1 MSDKPF
7 QFKEFTIHQDKTA
20 MKVGTDGVLLGAW
33 VDLHENYKSVLDIGT
48 GTGLIALQIAQ
59 RSEIETID
67 AVETE
72 SNAYEQAVQ
81 NFENSDWSDRLFC
94 YHASLQEFVIE
105 MDEKYDLIISN
116 PPFYNDTFKQVE
128 PNRAIARHT
137 KTLSFTELLSA
148 TAKLLKPKGSCAF
161 IIPFHEE
168 DYFLGLAKKL
178 NLYPNR
184 ILRVKGNINTSY
196 KRVLLQLSFT
206 DSIPYMDEL
215 SIEIERHIYTQ
226 DYKILVKDF
235 YLKL

>member
-1 MSDKPF
+1 MSNKPF

-33 VDLHENYKSVLDIGT
+33 VDLYNNYKSALDIGT

-67 AVETE
+67 AIERE
-72 SNAYEQAVQ
+72 PNAYEQAVD
-81 NFENSDWSDRLFC
+81 NFENSNWGNRLFC
-94 YHASLQEFVIE
+94 YHTSLQKFVIE
-105 MDEKYDLIISN
+105 IDEKYDLIISN
-116 PPFYNDTFKQVE
+116 PPFYNDTFKPVE
-128 PNRAIARHT
+128 LNRSIARHT

-148 TAKLLKPKGSCAF
+148 TAKLLNPNGSCGF

-168 DYFLGLAKKL
+168 ENFLGLAQKL

-184 ILRVKGNINTSY
+184 ILRVKGNINTSC

-206 DSIPYMDEL
+206 ESKPNIDEL
-215 SIEIERHIYTQ
+215 SIETERHIYTQ